1 MLLGWASEEQ
11 GFIKVWLSQGLACS
25 RHSINVPFSL
35 LSHYFFQDSALSM
48 FLKTQLERRCSRGRG
63 VLVADPTGPSGGRKA
78 TFDLV
83 CSWSPPEM
91 TRLALR
97 SGWVTANEHC
107 KILQLCK
114 SHLYTTQL
122 CRGNSSVF
130 AHFPAVGPGTSARL
144 PSAHAGPARHHLS
157 DIRGVSFLYPT
168 SRIHP
173 WVLRNQPV
181 SPSHPPEISS
191 HLTELIISKGSWFC
205 HLPAVWS
212 QARHLP
218 SLSLSF
224 FIGKVHGN
232 L

>member
-1 MLLGWASEEQ
+1 M
-11 GFIKVWLSQGLACS
+11 FLSLCS
-25 RHSINVPFSL
+25 LIISSRTLP
-35 LSHYFFQDSALSM
+35 YPC
-48 FLKTQLERRCSRGRG
+48 FLKTQLERRCSRGVG
-63 VLVADPTGPSGGRKA
+63 VLVADPTGPLGGRKA
-78 TFDLV
+78 TFNLV

-91 TRLALR
+91 TRLALQ

-107 KILQLCK
+107 RILQLCR
-114 SHLYTTQL
+114 SHLHTTRL
-122 CRGNSSVF
+122 CRGNSSAF

-144 PSAHAGPARHHLS
+144 PSAHTGPAQHHLS

-173 WVLRNQPV
+173 WALRNQSL
-181 SPSHPPEISS
+181 SPSHHPAPEISS

-212 QARHLP
+212 QTRHLP